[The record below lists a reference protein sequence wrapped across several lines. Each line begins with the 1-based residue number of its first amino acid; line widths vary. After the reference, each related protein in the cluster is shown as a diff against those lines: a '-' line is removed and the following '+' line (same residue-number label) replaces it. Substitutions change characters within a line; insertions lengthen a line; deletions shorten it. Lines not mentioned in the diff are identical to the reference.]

1 MSSKVEFTLKQMTNH
16 DSKWRNIELHEAL
29 DENCLTSYWNE
40 MIEDFELTPMNDST
54 FLRSKKGLII
64 IFTISIT

>member
-1 MSSKVEFTLKQMTNH
+1 MSSKVEFTLKQMINH

-40 MIEDFELTPMNDST
+40 MIEDFELIPTDDST
-54 FLRSKKGLII
+54 LLRSKKGLII
-64 IFTISIT
+64 IFIFNIT